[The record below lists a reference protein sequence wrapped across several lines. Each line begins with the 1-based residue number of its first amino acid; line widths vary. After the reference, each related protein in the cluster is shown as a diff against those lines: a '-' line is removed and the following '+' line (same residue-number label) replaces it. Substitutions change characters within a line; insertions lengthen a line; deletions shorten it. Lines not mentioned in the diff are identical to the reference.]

1 MMICGK
7 IKHLIFDFGGVFMD
21 LGDDHSGNPANLAKI
36 LSISEAKA
44 AEIWKENRGNLLEG
58 KKTPREFLSRL
69 NKNLGVLI
77 DVEESFET
85 WKKLDKLKKN
95 QINWDLFDYVIS
107 LKKKYKIHMFTNT
120 IDLSDTSGWFNVIAR
135 HFDNVYKSFEI
146 GYKKPSREAFLY
158 VLERIDAKPGEC
170 VFIDDFQENIDT
182 ASRVGLRTVLYTSF
196 GKLKKDLQS
205 VIQYVKV

>member
-95 QINWDLFDYVIS
+95 QINWDLFDYVI
-107 LKKKYKIHMFTNT
+107 HF
-120 IDLSDTSGWFNVIAR
+120 AR
-135 HFDNVYKSFEI
+135 
-146 GYKKPSREAFLY
+146 AFQL
-158 VLERIDAKPGEC
+158 
-170 VFIDDFQENIDT
+170 
-182 ASRVGLRTVLYTSF
+182 LR
-196 GKLKKDLQS
+196 
-205 VIQYVKV
+205 